1 MPGHGLLCLQVKGSV
16 ERPELDDARALGANA
31 VRRTFLRGFDSPP
44 GQEDGTEASSA
55 SSDEGDAT
63 GDGDDNGSRSSGS
76 SDDEA
81 PQGLEGS
88 MEEAFHF
95 ICKHYDLS
103 EETVRKLLEQEGMLR
118 EVAEHGRLLSSA
130 ERKATKKKKK
140 KAAPVARETDAGK
153 DSAKKRK
160 KKKKKRRRK
169 RRERALALLG
179 DEGIAALRARSRANG
194 IIIGCHE
201 YNAAEVETHAALR
214 SFLPQVGS
222 PAKKHSKAPVGFQ
235 NRIHFPPIPTIAAK
249 PPERPPS

>member
-1 MPGHGLLCLQVKGSV
+1 MLHTLCLQ
-16 ERPELDDARALGANA
+16 
-31 VRRTFLRGFDSPP
+31 
-44 GQEDGTEASSA
+44 
-55 SSDEGDAT
+55 
-63 GDGDDNGSRSSGS
+63 
-76 SDDEA
+76 
-81 PQGLEGS
+81 
-88 MEEAFHF
+88 
-95 ICKHYDLS
+95 
-103 EETVRKLLEQEGMLR
+103 
-118 EVAEHGRLLSSA
+118 
-130 ERKATKKKKK
+130 
-140 KAAPVARETDAGK
+140 

>member
-1 MPGHGLLCLQVKGSV
+1 MNMFPSV
-16 ERPELDDARALGANA
+16 EHGGWGCGLKDWL
-31 VRRTFLRGFDSPP
+31 S
-44 GQEDGTEASSA
+44 
-55 SSDEGDAT
+55 
-63 GDGDDNGSRSSGS
+63 
-76 SDDEA
+76 
-81 PQGLEGS
+81 QGLEGS